1 MFSPKGIATFL
12 KGKHHP
18 DDKLEEKQNRS
29 RVYVNGFPTSDGIW
43 ASLVT
48 QMVKRLP
55 AMREIQVRSLGQ
67 EEPLE
72 KEMETHSSTLAWKIL
87 WTEAPGGLQFMGS
100 QRVGHD

>member
-1 MFSPKGIATFL
+1 MPPT
-12 KGKHHP
+12 
-18 DDKLEEKQNRS
+18 KLQHNI
-29 RVYVNGFPTSDGIW
+29 VNGFPTSDGIW
-43 ASLVT
+43 ACLVT

-55 AMREIQVRSLGQ
+55 AMHEIQVRSLGQ

-100 QRVGHD
+100 QRFGHD

>member
-1 MFSPKGIATFL
+1 MPPT
-12 KGKHHP
+12 
-18 DDKLEEKQNRS
+18 KLQHNT
-29 RVYVNGFPTSDGIW
+29 VNGFPTSDGIW

-72 KEMETHSSTLAWKIL
+72 KEMETHSSTLAWWATVHGVAKS
-87 WTEAPGGLQFMGS
+87 WTRLSDFTHS
-100 QRVGHD
+100 Q

>member
-1 MFSPKGIATFL
+1 MPPT
-12 KGKHHP
+12 
-18 DDKLEEKQNRS
+18 KLQHNI
-29 RVYVNGFPTSDGIW
+29 VNGFPTSDGIW

-72 KEMETHSSTLAWKIL
+72 KGMTTHFSIL
-87 WTEAPGGLQFMGS
+87 VWGIPWTEEPGS
-100 QRVGHD
+100 YCP